1 MKSFFNRSLCRDY
14 DRRVCHNQF
23 TLIELLVVIAIIAI
37 LAAILLPALQSAR
50 ARAKGVGCLNNMKQI
65 GMAHN
70 TYCETFDGII
80 LPYEGVAQ
88 KVDPSAAL
96 VNWIDPRSFFVGYFR
111 ETSDSSDM
119 PDVMIC
125 PMITP
130 RVQGKYYGTGKDL
143 YLLSY
148 TMPQGATFS
157 ASFAPSTQ
165 AGMLKKRHMFK
176 SPTKVGLT
184 LDGAGAPSY
193 DSNSEKY
200 FKRGGIIT
208 TDGKG
213 LRVDWRHNKLTNAL
227 ALDLHAETVSDLLKT
242 ATKDKL
248 DRQIHL
254 P

>member
-1 MKSFFNRSLCRDY
+1 MMKK
-14 DRRVCHNQF
+14 HF

-37 LAAILLPALQSAR
+37 LAAMLLPALQSAR
-50 ARAKGVGCLNNMKQI
+50 ARAKATGCLNNLKQL

-80 LPYEGVAQ
+80 LPYEGLAQ
-88 KVDPSAAL
+88 KVNPGSAL
-96 VNWIDPRSFFVGYFR
+96 VQWFDPRGYFVGYFH
-111 ETSDSSDM
+111 ETTSSTEM

-125 PMITP
+125 PTIVP
-130 RVQGKYYGTGKDL
+130 GVQGRYYGTGKNL
-143 YLLSY
+143 YLYGY

-157 ASFAPSTQ
+157 AAFAPSSQ
-165 AGMLKKRHMFK
+165 AGMLKKRHMLK
-176 SPTKVGLT
+176 MPSKVGLT
-184 LDGAGAPSY
+184 LDGTGASTY

-200 FKRGGIIT
+200 FKRGGEIT

-213 LRVDWRHNKLTNAL
+213 LRVDWRHNKMTNAL
-227 ALDLHAETVSDLLKT
+227 ALDLHAEAVSDLLKT

-248 DRQIHL
+248 DRQRHL